1 MKIKT
6 VIFSS
11 VYLVLILVLCA
22 RCSVKSQLEAEVK
35 TLDSLTIVLNTK
47 LQEINATDTALLNR
61 AISKFI
67 IYATFIENNLNDTI
81 VKADAN
87 NLQQFYVSGN
97 NLKAYQVNKN
107 SLKSRASLVL
117 EQIKKLTADV
127 SNGAITKE
135 EFLKNYDTELKAA
148 TQLINLSDKEI
159 TRHTTNI
166 QDFKNAI
173 LPVENLIKQKNNGQ
187 LPSAIKDSVNL

>member
-1 MKIKT
+1 MNIKAT
-6 VIFSS
+6 IIYSTLLFLA
-11 VYLVLILVLCA
+11 LVLVSS
-22 RCSVKSQLEAEVK
+22 CSVKNQVHAEVK
-35 TLDSLTIVLNTK
+35 KLDSITIVLSTK
-47 LQEINATDTALLNR
+47 LQEINAGDTALLNR

-67 IYATFIENNLNDTI
+67 IYATFIENNLNDTL
-81 VKADAN
+81 VKDDAN

-117 EQIKKLTADV
+117 EQIKKLITDV

-135 EFLKNYDTELKAA
+135 EFLKNYDTEVKAA
-148 TQLINLSDKEI
+148 AQLINLSDKEI
-159 TRHTTNI
+159 NRHRINI

-187 LPSAIKDSVNL
+187 LPSAIKDSINL